1 MALWTLSYDTFLPSP
16 PSQTPKLRSLYDAS
30 PHSLAHNPML
40 IHGETIDDSEWNTFS
55 LQLSDGW
62 NMARP
67 SQVEALNGTEVEDMR
82 EYGLGNFYNS
92 SIS

>member
-1 MALWTLSYDTFLPSP
+1 MYSHVRRPLISP
-16 PSQTPKLRSLYDAS
+16 LIPKLRPLYPAS
-30 PHSLAHNPML
+30 PRTRSITHIPILV
-40 IHGETIDDSEWNTFS
+40 HGEIIDDSEWNTFS

-67 SQVEALNGTEVEDMR
+67 TQIEALNGTEVEDMR